1 MLLVK
6 FVKVIKKFDPKVVGV
21 VVVVVV
27 VAAAVVVVAIIVG
40 VGVKEWQERYFF
52 KLRLNS

>member
-6 FVKVIKKFDPKVVGV
+6 FVKVIKKFDSKVVGV

-27 VAAAVVVVAIIVG
+27 VVVVFG

-52 KLRLNS
+52 KLRFNS